1 MSDNKTQATLL
12 LAVALALGV
21 LLGAGTYTFVYAKG
35 FSYMSDEPEVCINC
49 HVMQEHYDAWLNS
62 SHSNVAVCNDCH
74 ISQENIVAKYW
85 SKGLNGW
92 NHSVAFTSGN
102 FPEHIHINA
111 TNAKITETACRN
123 CHSNI
128 VHAIESDPSSDDQ
141 INCTRCHSS
150 VGHGP

>member
-74 ISQENIVAKYW
+74 ISQDNVVAKYW

-111 TNAKITETACRN
+111 ANAKITETACRN

-128 VHAIESDPSSDDQ
+128 VHAIESDPSSDDR